1 MYPYLTKGL
10 FTRMTANFVSALDLF
25 LEDELE
31 DTLVSEMSIDTY
43 GKILGGSDHSAKS
56 NLVQPLMENRR
67 KQEIAK
73 ILLEQQKLHAT
84 KNHRI
89 GPL

>member
-67 KQEIAK
+67 KNQ
-73 ILLEQQKLHAT
+73 LSDQLELQRRL
-84 KNHRI
+84 
-89 GPL
+89 

>member
-1 MYPYLTKGL
+1 
-10 FTRMTANFVSALDLF
+10 MTANFVSALDLF

-67 KQEIAK
+67 KNQ
-73 ILLEQQKLHAT
+73 LSDQLELQRRL
-84 KNHRI
+84 
-89 GPL
+89 

>member
-67 KQEIAK
+67 KNQ
-73 ILLEQQKLHAT
+73 LSDQLKLQ
-84 KNHRI
+84 RR
-89 GPL
+89 L

>member
-43 GKILGGSDHSAKS
+43 GKILGGSDHCAKS

-67 KQEIAK
+67 KNQ
-73 ILLEQQKLHAT
+73 LSDQLELQRRL
-84 KNHRI
+84 
-89 GPL
+89 